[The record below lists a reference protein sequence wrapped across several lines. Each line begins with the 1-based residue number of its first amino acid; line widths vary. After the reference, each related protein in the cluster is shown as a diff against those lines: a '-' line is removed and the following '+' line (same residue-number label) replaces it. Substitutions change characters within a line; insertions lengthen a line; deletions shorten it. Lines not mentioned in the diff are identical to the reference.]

1 MKAELEIGTVK
12 IPKER
17 IPIMI
22 GKEGQTKKVIE
33 ALGEV
38 KLSVDSVDGNVSVD
52 QRGDALKATLSIS
65 AVQAIA
71 RGFNPEIAKTL
82 FDDYMQL
89 IVVSLRE
96 FAKPGSRRIEELKG
110 RIIGRD
116 GKTRKVIE
124 DLTSTRISVYG
135 DTVSI
140 IGDYVSIQYSRE
152 AIGMIIA
159 GKKHRSVYQYLEKR
173 VKEIK
178 FRKIEETF
186 G

>member
-1 MKAELEIGTVK
+1 MTIELEIGSVRL
-12 IPKER
+12 PKER
-17 IPIMI
+17 IPIII
-22 GKEGQTKKVIE
+22 GKEGLTKKDLE
-33 ALGEV
+33 HLGDV
-38 KLSVDSVDGNVSVD
+38 RILVDSVDGSVSID
-52 QRGDALKATLSIS
+52 QRGDALKANL
-65 AVQAIA
+65 AVNAIQAIA

-89 IVVSLRE
+89 IIIPLRE
-96 FAKPGSRRIEELKG
+96 FAKPGSRRIEEIKG

-124 DLTSTRISVYG
+124 DLTSTKISVYG

-140 IGDYVSIQYSRE
+140 IGDYVSVQYSRE
-152 AIGMIIA
+152 AISMIIA